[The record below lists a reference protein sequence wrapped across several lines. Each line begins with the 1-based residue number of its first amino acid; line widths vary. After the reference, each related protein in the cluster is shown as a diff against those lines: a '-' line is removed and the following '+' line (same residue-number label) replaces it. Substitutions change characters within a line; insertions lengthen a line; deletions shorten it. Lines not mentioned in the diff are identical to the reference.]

1 MLFRQTPD
9 SGQIDGIHTALGNVP
24 NATAKYLP
32 GAERA
37 DGLTSDLIT
46 GTDAEVEAIVA
57 DYPFEIG
64 PIDDDQ
70 PFFWHFTSFGTV
82 LTEWHRGFEDNE
94 IAIGERLLVVLVG
107 IAALV
112 AALFLWLPFAVTRRR
127 NSGANK
133 VAGRWRLFTYFA
145 ALGLGFMLIEIS
157 MIQRF
162 ALLLGFPTLSLS
174 VSLFTLLIATAV
186 GARVSGVVKR
196 WGIVGLP
203 AVTAALMALCV
214 LYIAVVEPI
223 TRNALSLPQWARI
236 LLVIVMLFPVGLLLG
251 VFLPT
256 GIDAALAAAGPD
268 QAVQGRLV
276 AWCWAVNG
284 FFSVIGSSVTTILSM
299 SVGFNQTLLTGVGL
313 YVVAVLV
320 QLVPQ
325 NEADEDALDALVAAP
340 VG

>member
-1 MLFRQTPD
+1 VGR
-9 SGQIDGIHTALGNVP
+9 IHAAIGNVP
-24 NATAKYLP
+24 NSTPKYLP
-32 GAERA
+32 GAERV

-46 GTDAEVEAIVA
+46 GTDAEVTSIVES
-57 DYPFEIG
+57 YPFEIG
-64 PIDDDQ
+64 PIDDDK

-82 LTEWHRGFEDNE
+82 LTDWSRNFEDNE

-107 IAALV
+107 VATLV

-127 NSGANK
+127 SGASG
-133 VAGRWRLFTYFA
+133 VPVVGRWRLAVYFA